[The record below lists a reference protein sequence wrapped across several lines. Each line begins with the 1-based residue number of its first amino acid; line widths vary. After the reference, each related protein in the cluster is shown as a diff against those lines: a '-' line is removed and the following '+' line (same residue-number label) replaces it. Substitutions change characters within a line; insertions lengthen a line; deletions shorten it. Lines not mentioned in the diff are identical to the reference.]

1 MAVSK
6 ELMTTTLS
14 IEVESGV
21 DKDGNPSYKNTHY
34 KWSFYVRVVKRVQ
47 LQFQM

>member
-1 MAVSK
+1 MAISK

-21 DKDGNPSYKNTHY
+21 DNKGNISYQEKEFFRY
-34 KWSFYVRVVKRVQ
+34 
-47 LQFQM
+47 

>member
-21 DKDGNPSYKNTHY
+21 CIGDTISRP
-34 KWSFYVRVVKRVQ
+34 
-47 LQFQM
+47 